1 MRLRPPRYD
10 VPETVARQLR
20 RRRWT
25 RRGIF
30 VTLLLLA
37 LTTFLDRWG
46 VFRYRGDDWGNFDRQ
61 EVVVTRVVDGDTLHV
76 RRSAASA
83 EETIRL
89 LGIDAPEHDAYWGPQ
104 AAAQLQQ
111 LTANRPLTVRLD
123 TTETRDKYGRL
134 LAYLHLADAEIVNLA
149 LIRDGHVYAHRSF
162 THALRRQFEQAE
174 DDARGK
180 GRGLWAMV
188 TETQMP
194 QWRQRWLEQRRQR
207 P

>member
-1 MRLRPPRYD
+1 MPD
-10 VPETVARQLR
+10 TVARQLR

-30 VTLLLLA
+30 GTLLLLA

-61 EVVVTRVVDGDTLHV
+61 EVVVTRVVDGDTVYV
-76 RRSAASA
+76 RRPLGSA
-83 EETIRL
+83 EETVRL

-104 AAAQLQQ
+104 AAAQLKQ
-111 LTANRPLTVRLD
+111 LTEKRPLTVRLD

-134 LAYLHLADAEIVNLA
+134 LAYLHLGDAEIVNLA
-149 LIRDGHVYAHRSF
+149 LVRDGHVYAHRSF

-180 GRGLWAMV
+180 GCGLWVDV
-188 TETQMP
+188 TEEQMP
-194 QWRQRWLEQRRQR
+194 AWRRNWLAERREKQKAHGQ
-207 P
+207 